1 MQVSIWNDYLTKLD
15 KQMRLR
21 RRKIL
26 LLVDNAPVHVINEN
40 VNLTNV
46 AVHFL
51 PPNTT
56 AHLQL
61 CDAGIINSFKA
72 QYQKLLVRN
81 RIEAYEISQELN
93 KEAVSLNI
101 HDAINF
107 RILPQNEM
115 DETDNEIGD
124 HDDQIDEMELQDLIY
139 QLPFDD
145 LMDVEEFLH
154 IDDYL
159 KGNEELTDD
168 DIISMVKSNNSE
180 LEIDPNEG
188 PLEVISTKGALGH
201 LDDLISF
208 FKYSSD
214 VIDSN
219 ELNMLQKLRHR
230 VLKSH
235 INNSKQI
242 TLDNFVQTL

>member
-1 MQVSIWNDYLTKLD
+1 
-15 KQMRLR
+15 
-21 RRKIL
+21 
-26 LLVDNAPVHVINEN
+26 
-40 VNLTNV
+40 
-46 AVHFL
+46 
-51 PPNTT
+51 
-56 AHLQL
+56 
-61 CDAGIINSFKA
+61 
-72 QYQKLLVRN
+72 
-81 RIEAYEISQELN
+81 LN
-93 KEAVSLNI
+93 KEAVPLNI
-101 HDAINF
+101 YDAINF
-107 RILPQNEM
+107 SKDAWNSVSQQTIFNCWKHTGILPQDEM

-124 HDDQIDEMELQDLIY
+124 HDDQAVRDEMELQDLIY

-154 IDDYL
+154 IDDNL

-230 VLKSH
+230 VLRSH

-242 TLDNFVQTL
+242 TLDNFVQIL

>member
-1 MQVSIWNDYLTKLD
+1 
-15 KQMRLR
+15 
-21 RRKIL
+21 
-26 LLVDNAPVHVINEN
+26 
-40 VNLTNV
+40 
-46 AVHFL
+46 
-51 PPNTT
+51 
-56 AHLQL
+56 
-61 CDAGIINSFKA
+61 
-72 QYQKLLVRN
+72 
-81 RIEAYEISQELN
+81 
-93 KEAVSLNI
+93 
-101 HDAINF
+101 
-107 RILPQNEM
+107 
-115 DETDNEIGD
+115 
-124 HDDQIDEMELQDLIY
+124 
-139 QLPFDD
+139 
-145 LMDVEEFLH
+145 MDVEEFLH